1 MNERFMYIKG
11 AFLMEFE
18 DFNDERQ
25 LSSTVVIYHVHISIL
40 AYSPIIVATNNNQV
54 KFGNK
59 YINYILV

>member
-54 KFGNK
+54 KFGK
-59 YINYILV
+59 